1 MDLAAGELPAR
12 NYAQETPQT
21 EERVEEV
28 TAPVPADA
36 LYMAFHMPAR
46 TDTRYYTADL
56 LSDVL
61 GRGKSSRLIERLVEK
76 EAIFSTLNCY
86 VTGSADPGLLCIT
99 GRTHKGILLEE
110 GKAAVWREL
119 NKLLHEQPVSDA
131 ELEKVKLQAEASM
144 VFGQV
149 ELLNRAMNLAF
160 ANFLGDTELVN
171 KELELVQAVT
181 AAQVNQMAQELLK
194 PENSNVLLYKAE

>member
-1 MDLAAGELPAR
+1 
-12 NYAQETPQT
+12 
-21 EERVEEV
+21 
-28 TAPVPADA
+28 
-36 LYMAFHMPAR
+36 
-46 TDTRYYTADL
+46 
-56 LSDVL
+56 
-61 GRGKSSRLIERLVEK
+61 
-76 EAIFSTLNCY
+76 
-86 VTGSADPGLLCIT
+86 
-99 GRTHKGILLEE
+99 
-110 GKAAVWREL
+110 
-119 NKLLHEQPVSDA
+119 VSDA